1 LGAEIALAMQNKF
14 VLLLLFFFT
23 GTALSSQSG
32 LSLSG
37 KIVDDS
43 LVELP
48 FVQVQLYHKSAGNY
62 KLLTYSWADSS
73 GHFQLFFQEP
83 LVAGFLC
90 FNAMGWQTDTFYLNE
105 LVSTSSFLG
114 LIKLKGVSIQLDEVI
129 IKEKSLSYY
138 DRGDTTVF
146 KPVFFQ
152 DGSERV
158 LEDLLTKLPGVRVAE
173 DGFLYFRGKR
183 VSKVLWDGDDLLGND
198 YSKATKRLPAGM
210 ANEFR
215 FVNKFEANPLL
226 KSLNQSDQLVLD
238 IEIKNTFKGKWI
250 GDAFV
255 GLGLAPMGMAGF
267 SGYRIKKKI
276 KFLSFAEANTFN
288 DLSPGKKMIID
299 YSDDLNSAFQPMNLL
314 SWFVFPSFFPVI
326 LSQSRFNQGK
336 SINFAGGPHW
346 KLGKGSYIN
355 MQVDGLLSTD
365 YFQNSNFTNQ
375 LLSQRTWRQQW
386 TQNDIVN
393 RFNVNSDGRINL
405 SGKSNISFRFNGVKE
420 ILTVSKMDSLSS
432 NEFLPLTST
441 EGLLNERLLGDLHV
455 DWILKPNN
463 SMVWRVK
470 SWSHF
475 EKMQDTYDWQVDNR
489 QSFNTQYVG
498 QSNYFSRLQ
507 GLLIHPTYQWEIGSH
522 VQQNHFNAY
531 LQGEERALQKVNLLY
546 HLIWIGGKREWIKK
560 SHLLSVS
567 GSGGPASFKYLR
579 SFVET
584 RKYAFLLEGNL
595 RYKLGLSKKFTFE
608 SVLQLTPVLPDAGQI
623 FKGQIRTGILQRET
637 GMDEL
642 IVPRSTQFKNRL
654 IYSDNKK
661 QWESQAS
668 FTLNYKSPYLGNR
681 TLSGIE
687 PDWLIEKY
695 AFRLSKGM
703 IIQWNIDKYFIQQ
716 SASFGLNINA
726 SRQNF
731 LFGLNQWVGENV
743 FYHLSGKLDVRLKIG
758 KLGMV
763 LSPGIYHRQTST
775 DRGDLSVLTQFM
787 SSGNLQW
794 NIWKKSSVNISVEY
808 LPGKLTGNK
817 PWFWAKAEG
826 KFPINEKYFLV
837 LEVKNIFNQR
847 NLTLGDLW
855 ADSQIIQQFQ
865 VNPLLVMVK
874 IYKNF

>member
-1 LGAEIALAMQNKF
+1 MS
-14 VLLLLFFFT
+14 LFLFICT
-23 GTALSSQSG
+23 DLSSQSE

-37 KIVDDS
+37 RIVDNS
-43 LVELP
+43 LSEVP
-48 FVQVQLYHKSAGNY
+48 FVQVQLYQKLIGNH

-73 GHFQLFFQEP
+73 GHFQLFFKEP
-83 LVAGFLC
+83 LVDGFLC
-90 FNAMGWQTDTFYLNE
+90 FNAIGWQTDTFFLNP
-105 LVSTSSFLG
+105 LVPSSSFLG
-114 LIKLKGVSIQLDEVI
+114 LIKLRDVSIQLDEVI

-138 DRGDTTVF
+138 DRGDSTVF
-146 KPVFFQ
+146 KTVFFQ

-158 LEDLLTKLPGVRVAE
+158 LEDLLAKLPGVRVAE

-198 YSKATKRLPAGM
+198 YSKATKRMPAGM

-215 FVNKFEANPLL
+215 FINKFEGNPLL

-238 IEIKNTFKGKWI
+238 IEVKNTFKGKWI

-255 GLGLAPMGMAGF
+255 GLGLAPMGIAGF
-267 SGYRIKKKI
+267 TGYRIKKKI
-276 KFLSFAEANTFN
+276 KFLSFSELNTFN
-288 DLSPGKKMIID
+288 DMSPGKKMIID
-299 YSDDLNSAFQPMNLL
+299 YSDDLNSAFQPISLL
-314 SWFVFPSFFPVI
+314 SWFVFPSFFPGI
-326 LSQSRFNQGK
+326 LSQSRFNQGE
-336 SINFAGGPHW
+336 SITFAGGPHW
-346 KLGKGSYIN
+346 KLGKESFIN
-355 MQVDGLLSTD
+355 VQVDGLLATD

-386 TQNDIVN
+386 TQNDNVN
-393 RFNVNSDGRINL
+393 RFKVNSNGRINL
-405 SGKSNISFRFNGVKE
+405 TEKSNISFRFDGVKE
-420 ILTVSKMDSLSS
+420 LLTVSKMDSLSS
-432 NEFLPLTST
+432 NEFSPLTSKET
-441 EGLLNERLLGDLHV
+441 LLNERLLGDLYV
-455 DWILKPNN
+455 DWILKLNK

-470 SWSHF
+470 SWNHF
-475 EKMQDTYDWQVDNR
+475 EKMQDTYDWQVDKS
-489 QSFNTQYVG
+489 QSLNTQYVG

-507 GLLIHPTYQWEIGSH
+507 GLLIHPKYQWDVGSH
-522 VQQNHFNAY
+522 IQQNQFNAY
-531 LQGEERALQKVNLLY
+531 LRGEERALQKVNLWY
-546 HLIWIGGKREWIKK
+546 HLIWVGGKREWIKK

-567 GSGGPASFKYLR
+567 GSAGPASFRYIR

-584 RKYAFLLEGNL
+584 SKNTFLLEGNL

-608 SVLQLTPVLPDAGQI
+608 SVLQLNPVLPDAGQI

-637 GMDEL
+637 GMDQL

-681 TLSGIE
+681 TISGME
-687 PDWLIEKY
+687 HDWLIEKY

-716 SASFGLNINA
+716 SASFGFNINA

-731 LFGLNQWVGENV
+731 LFGLDQWVGENV
-743 FYHLSGKLDVRLKIG
+743 FYQISGKLDVRVKVG
-758 KLGMV
+758 KFGMV
-763 LSPGIYHRQTST
+763 LSPGLYHRQTTSE
-775 DRGDLSVLTQFM
+775 RGGLSVLTQFM
-787 SSGNLQW
+787 SSGNIQW
-794 NIWKKSSVNISVEY
+794 NIWKKSIVNISVEY
-808 LPGKLTGNK
+808 LPRKLTGNK

-855 ADSQIIQQFQ
+855 ADNQLIQQFQ
-865 VNPLLVMVK
+865 VNPSLVLLK
-874 IYKNF
+874 IYKYF

>member
-1 LGAEIALAMQNKF
+1 LGAEIALTMQNKF
-14 VLLLLFFFT
+14 FLMSLFLFICT
-23 GTALSSQSG
+23 DLSSQSE

-37 KIVDDS
+37 RIVDNS
-43 LVELP
+43 LSEVP
-48 FVQVQLYHKSAGNY
+48 FVQVQLYQKLIGNH

-73 GHFQLFFQEP
+73 GHFQLFFKEP
-83 LVAGFLC
+83 LVDGFLC
-90 FNAMGWQTDTFYLNE
+90 FNAIGWQTDTFFLNP
-105 LVSTSSFLG
+105 LVPSSSFLG
-114 LIKLKGVSIQLDEVI
+114 LIKLRDVSIQLDEVI

-138 DRGDTTVF
+138 DRGDSTVF
-146 KPVFFQ
+146 KTVFFQ

-158 LEDLLTKLPGVRVAE
+158 LEDLLAKLPGVRVAE

-198 YSKATKRLPAGM
+198 YSKATKRMPAGM

-215 FVNKFEANPLL
+215 FINKFEGNPLL

-238 IEIKNTFKGKWI
+238 IEVKNTFKGKWI

-255 GLGLAPMGMAGF
+255 GLGLAPMGIAGF
-267 SGYRIKKKI
+267 TGYRIKKKI
-276 KFLSFAEANTFN
+276 KFLSFSELNTFN
-288 DLSPGKKMIID
+288 DMSPGKKMIID
-299 YSDDLNSAFQPMNLL
+299 YSDDLNSAFQPISLL
-314 SWFVFPSFFPVI
+314 SWFVFPSFFPGI
-326 LSQSRFNQGK
+326 LSQSRFNQGE
-336 SINFAGGPHW
+336 SITFAGGPHW
-346 KLGKGSYIN
+346 KLGKESFIN
-355 MQVDGLLSTD
+355 VQVDGLLATD

-386 TQNDIVN
+386 TQNDNVN
-393 RFNVNSDGRINL
+393 RFKVNSNGRINL
-405 SGKSNISFRFNGVKE
+405 TEKSNISFRFDGVKE
-420 ILTVSKMDSLSS
+420 LLTVSKMDSLSS
-432 NEFLPLTST
+432 NEFSPLTSKET
-441 EGLLNERLLGDLHV
+441 LLNERLLGDLYV
-455 DWILKPNN
+455 DCILKLNK

-470 SWSHF
+470 SWNHF
-475 EKMQDTYDWQVDNR
+475 EKMQDTYDWQVDKS
-489 QSFNTQYVG
+489 QSLNTQYVG

-507 GLLIHPTYQWEIGSH
+507 GLLIHPKYQWDVGSH
-522 VQQNHFNAY
+522 IQQNQFNAY
-531 LQGEERALQKVNLLY
+531 LRGEERALQKVNLWY
-546 HLIWIGGKREWIKK
+546 HLIWVGGKREWIKK

-567 GSGGPASFKYLR
+567 GSAGPASFRYIR

-584 RKYAFLLEGNL
+584 RKNTFLLEGNL
-595 RYKLGLSKKFTFE
+595 RYKLGLWKKFTFE
-608 SVLQLTPVLPDAGQI
+608 SVLQLNPVLPDAGQI

-637 GMDEL
+637 GMDQL

-681 TLSGIE
+681 TISGME
-687 PDWLIEKY
+687 HDWLIEKY

-716 SASFGLNINA
+716 SASFGFNINA

-731 LFGLNQWVGENV
+731 LFGLDQWVGENV
-743 FYHLSGKLDVRLKIG
+743 FYQISGKLDVRVKVG
-758 KLGMV
+758 KFGMV
-763 LSPGIYHRQTST
+763 LSPGLYHRQTTSV
-775 DRGDLSVLTQFM
+775 RGGLSVLTQFM
-787 SSGNLQW
+787 SSGNIQW
-794 NIWKKSSVNISVEY
+794 NIWKKSIVNISVEY
-808 LPGKLTGNK
+808 LPRKLTGNK

-855 ADSQIIQQFQ
+855 ADNQLIQQFQ
-865 VNPLLVMVK
+865 VNPSLVLLK
-874 IYKNF
+874 IYKYF